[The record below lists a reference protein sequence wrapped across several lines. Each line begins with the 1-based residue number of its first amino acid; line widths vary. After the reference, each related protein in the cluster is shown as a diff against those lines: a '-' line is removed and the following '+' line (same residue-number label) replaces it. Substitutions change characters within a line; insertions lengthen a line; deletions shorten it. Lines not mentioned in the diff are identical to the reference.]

1 MNSVISKEVKVL
13 KLGRIKFKDA
23 WKRQEEKFNSII
35 DTKINNRKT
44 ESNKKTKNYIGVRDI
59 DSQIEIELDRTT
71 DSYSSL
77 EFSSV
82 PEIVVSQY
90 SHLTDCFRYLI
101 NQNRSDVYME

>member
-44 ESNKKTKNYIGVRDI
+44 ESNKNLPVSWPALLPI
-59 DSQIEIELDRTT
+59 
-71 DSYSSL
+71 L
-77 EFSSV
+77 E
-82 PEIVVSQY
+82 
-90 SHLTDCFRYLI
+90 
-101 NQNRSDVYME
+101 